1 MTKFN
6 IEWAQKNAVRAITE
20 LAEMAVAAEAQV
32 TRGLTPIQALKSA
45 YDPMANVPNGI
56 GSYDR
61 YASVGQNL
69 AKWEKDLTERWAT
82 CQAIHADNSP
92 AIAANIET
100 KEALRGIML
109 AVGLKAS
116 YNESVLVRGRWKTVE
131 TEAGWVKDL
140 RRIQVDDG
148 FEKAKARKTE
158 IERIMREVGKA
169 EQARIE
175 KQAYEIQAEKDRR
188 AELATLAEICTRRG
202 WVFGADTSRETVID
216 ALCTLDAH
224 LDLANAMMQTRN
236 DWGDGFYRVEA
247 ALGRFGDTNLAVSE
261 ELWGLVNGDETDGRI
276 FRDCHY
282 DYNTILEMVEDETL
296 VEDFNKIN

>member
-32 TRGLTPIQALKSA
+32 TRGLPPIQALKSA

-92 AIAANIET
+92 AIAANIEA

-175 KQAYEIQAEKDRR
+175 KQAYAIQAEKDRR

-202 WVFGADTSRETVID
+202 FVFDENTTRETVID

-236 DWGDGFYRVEA
+236 DWSDGFYRVEA